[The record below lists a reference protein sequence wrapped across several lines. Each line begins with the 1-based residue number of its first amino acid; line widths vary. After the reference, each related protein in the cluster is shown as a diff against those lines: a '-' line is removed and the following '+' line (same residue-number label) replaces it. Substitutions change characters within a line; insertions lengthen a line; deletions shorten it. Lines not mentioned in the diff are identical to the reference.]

1 MSGRCGIALRVH
13 QTREQSLHILVV
25 ARGAR
30 VHNFYIATHSLEE
43 ARNVCIHARCL
54 VCVVLGSRVLDQLWD
69 VVVEKRCEQNLVLV
83 IETPVSTQE
92 PRASMVKMS
101 SVPWCPALPDT
112 CFRLLEFQDTC
123 LLGQQWHGTLA
134 ICWGS
139 SGIAHWQSAGA
150 AVAWHAG
157 NLLGQQWH
165 GTLAM
170 GVYASVPFCPHV
182 FAS

>member
-1 MSGRCGIALRVH
+1 VLVCLHARVSGRCGIALRVH

-123 LLGQQWHGTLA
+123 LLGQQ
-134 ICWGS
+134 
-139 SGIAHWQSAGA
+139 
-150 AVAWHAG
+150 
-157 NLLGQQWH
+157 
-165 GTLAM
+165 
-170 GVYASVPFCPHV
+170 
-182 FAS
+182 